1 MRERLTDAEARRAI
15 AEGGSAALWQIA
27 CAIDRK
33 GASFADGLP
42 ADRVADL
49 LEIAETENWP
59 RSGRKEEPTAEL
71 FKRMCVMPKDDGKLY
86 RSLLPDDLSDAEE
99 NLVRAFASSS
109 KHALVRAHFS
119 EILWVRFKKY
129 PDAVAAIDARLEA
142 APGLDPDDDWP
153 TVVRNLGR
161 VTTLVLAVS
170 ARTKLPDV
178 VAALD
183 TARGVLISSKRP
195 FAYPVLAD
203 MLCGT
208 LLARKDGREAFT
220 ENRAADWEAD
230 LVKVASTYR
239 ADPHHGHDAV
249 VVVRTWVSR
258 WHGAD
263 RVREA
268 GRDVVAQLQEVA
280 AACEPGIAP
289 MFRERALQAALDF
302 GLADLTHATRHEL
315 MESVKAAIPTFKQF
329 SGRFDL
335 PPELIREVDT
345 IVERS
350 ADTAQAIRQMALLP
364 GLLEIDKERFR
375 GSATDQL
382 KDTPL
387 LALMPSAQYHPD
399 GKVTHRTDGGAAN
412 LEQHVA
418 RLVGMHLAL
427 VEALLRHFLAAVAGR
442 VEPTSL
448 SRALGQWPHLPPARA
463 RILEHASERFAA
475 GDAVSAGY
483 IAATQFEAVLRDLL
497 RAGGCPA
504 LKAEREGTLMDE
516 TLNSL
521 LRGEPARQ
529 VLGVGFCSLAEYVLC
544 DHALGWNLRNEVAHG
559 TVRAEA
565 LSLSRVLLLWL
576 LIVRPTCYTVTTPG
590 PGAVDTDAPA
600 DGGGP

>member
-1 MRERLTDAEARRAI
+1 MTDRLTDADARRAI
-15 AEGGSAALWQIA
+15 AEGGNVALWKIA
-27 CAIDRK
+27 SAIDRK
-33 GASFADGLP
+33 GASFADGLQ

-49 LEIAETENWP
+49 LEIAETENWR
-59 RSGRKEEPTAEL
+59 RSGRKEEPPAAL
-71 FKRMCVMPKDDGKLY
+71 FEPMCVMPKDDGKVY
-86 RSLLPDDLSDAEE
+86 RSLLPDDLSDGEE
-99 NLVRAFASSS
+99 NLIRAFVSNS
-109 KHALVRAHFS
+109 KHALVIAHFS

-129 PDAVAAIDARLEA
+129 PDALAAIDARLEA
-142 APGLDPDDDWP
+142 TRGLDPDDDWP

-161 VTTLVLAVS
+161 VTTLILALS
-170 ARTKLPDV
+170 ARTKLPSL

-183 TARGVLISSKRP
+183 DARDGLVSSKRP

-220 ENRAADWEAD
+220 ESRAATWEAD
-230 LVKVASTYR
+230 LARVASAYR
-239 ADPHHGHDAV
+239 ADPHHGHDALV
-249 VVVRTWVSR
+249 VIRTWVSR

-263 RVREA
+263 RVRDA
-268 GRDVVAQLQEVA
+268 GRDVVAQLREIA
-280 AACEPGIAP
+280 SACEPAIAP
-289 MFRERALQAALDF
+289 NFRERALQAALDF
-302 GLADLTHATRHEL
+302 GLADLTHVTRHEL
-315 MESVKAAIPTFKQF
+315 MESVKAAIPTFKRF
-329 SGRFDL
+329 SRRFDL
-335 PPELIREVDT
+335 PPELTREVDT

-350 ADTAQAIRQMALLP
+350 ADTAQAIRQVALLP
-364 GLLEIDKERFR
+364 GLLEIDKERLR
-375 GSATDQL
+375 EIATDQL

-412 LEQHVA
+412 VEQRVA
-418 RLVGMHLAL
+418 SLVGMHLEL
-427 VEALLRHFLAAVAGR
+427 VEALLRHFLAAVVGR

-448 SRALGQWPHLPPARA
+448 SRALGDWPHLSPARA
-463 RILEHASERFAA
+463 RLLEHASERFAA

-497 RAGGCPA
+497 RAGGYHA
-504 LKAEREGTLMDE
+504 LKAENEGTLMDE

-529 VLGVGFCSLAEYVLC
+529 LLGLGFCSLAEYVLC

-559 TVRAEA
+559 TVRFEA

-576 LIVRPTCYTVTTPG
+576 LIVRPTCYAVTSASPG
-590 PGAVDTDAPA
+590 VGDPDAPSEA
-600 DGGGP
+600 GGR